1 MNKIH
6 NNLNIENLIKTEW
19 FEQFNKDQQEEI
31 TKGIQDNLDVSIYA
45 TSKYSW
51 EQMQEIREGLKDNLN
66 VSIYAKPIFDWNQME
81 EIRWGLEEKL
91 NVSIYAKPEISWEEM
106 EKIRLDLE
114 ESKKRKTNE
123 QNTQQF
129 KHRKL
134 NKNRMV

>member
-1 MNKIH
+1 M
-6 NNLNIENLIKTEW
+6 
-19 FEQFNKDQQEEI
+19 EEI
-31 TKGIQDNLDVSIYA
+31 K
-45 TSKYSW
+45 W
-51 EQMQEIREGLKDNLN
+51 GLEDKLN
-66 VSIYAKPIFDWNQME
+66 VSIYATPDFTWKQME
-81 EIRWGLEEKL
+81 QIRLGLE
-91 NVSIYAKPEISWEEM
+91 NNIDVSIYAKPEISWEEM